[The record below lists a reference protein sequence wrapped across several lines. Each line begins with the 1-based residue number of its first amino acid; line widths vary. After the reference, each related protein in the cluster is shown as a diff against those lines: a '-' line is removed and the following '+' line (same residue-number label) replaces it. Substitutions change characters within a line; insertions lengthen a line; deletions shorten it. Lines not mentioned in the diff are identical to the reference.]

1 MINGFGMRLRAF
13 WFGVLLLVAG
23 MLPALAQDQGPVSAA
38 ERAAP
43 EGASTP
49 FALVVEGSEAI
60 RWRLG
65 EMIAAVPDVPYAL
78 LSIYDQLTGDRNPDR
93 TLELLFSFAGIL
105 VVAVAAE
112 LAFRRLFG
120 PVAIRAD
127 DADKPP
133 GDFGKLAL
141 LAMAAVID
149 ALALAVFAV
158 IGGLVFL
165 AVQPDREFV
174 RTAFWAVFLAILGV
188 RAVAIVASLMLAP
201 WRPALRLPRLDN
213 ASARCLYL
221 WLLALTALTCG
232 CAVLSVLSSTIGL
245 PEPLDAALGFALQW
259 GLTVVLLVFVWSQ
272 RRTIGRLLATGPASQ
287 RRSQPAHHLVRNG
300 HVLLCTAIVGLALV
314 SWVSRLLTG
323 HSHVGENLATL
334 ALLMALPAVDGLL
347 RMLVRWLVPPPE
359 AILEKTAGR
368 SDGGA
373 MAFVTL
379 SPDAAGAP
387 KQGTRDADDLAPVII
402 RNMRIALV
410 VLAAMLLDWIWGFD
424 LHAIAAGSLGARI
437 AGALFDIIV
446 TLIVASAVWGVI
458 STAIMRHAPRDG
470 LDAQA
475 EIEGEGGGAGLT
487 RLQTLLPLLRKFL
500 LVVLIIL
507 VGMIIISSLGIN
519 IGPLLAGAG
528 VVGIAIGFGAQTLVR
543 DIFSGIFFL
552 IDDAFRIG
560 EYIDVGF
567 AKGTVERIS
576 IRSIRL
582 RHHLGP
588 IHTIPFGTLRNVTN
602 FSRDWVIMK
611 LELRMPADTDLEN
624 VRKLVKRLGQEM
636 LVDPEHGPHF
646 LQPLKSQGV
655 HRMDD
660 DAFIVRVKFMA
671 VPGEQFVLR
680 REIYRR
686 IQELF
691 REHGIRFAP
700 RRVIVDA
707 EGAGGTVGG
716 TAMAAAGVTVANPP
730 APAATGRPQA
740 SAGPD

>member
-1 MINGFGMRLRAF
+1 M
-13 WFGVLLLVAG
+13 
-23 MLPALAQDQGPVSAA
+23 
-38 ERAAP
+38 
-43 EGASTP
+43 
-49 FALVVEGSEAI
+49 
-60 RWRLG
+60 
-65 EMIAAVPDVPYAL
+65 
-78 LSIYDQLTGDRNPDR
+78 
-93 TLELLFSFAGIL
+93 
-105 VVAVAAE
+105 
-112 LAFRRLFG
+112 
-120 PVAIRAD
+120 
-127 DADKPP
+127 
-133 GDFGKLAL
+133 
-141 LAMAAVID
+141 AMAAVID

-158 IGGLVFL
+158 VGGLVFL
-165 AVQPDREFV
+165 VVQPDQEFV

-188 RAVAIVASLMLAP
+188 RAMVIMAALILAP
-201 WRPALRLPRLDN
+201 GRPALRLPRLDD
-213 ASARCLYL
+213 ASARRLYL

-259 GLTVVLLVFVWSQ
+259 GLTVVLLVFVCSQ

-314 SWVSRLLTG
+314 SWLSRLLSG
-323 HSHVGENLATL
+323 HSHVRENLATL

-359 AILEKTAGR
+359 PIAGTTTERSDDATMAFVLRSADAAAPSQKTAG
-368 SDGGA
+368 
-373 MAFVTL
+373 
-379 SPDAAGAP
+379 
-387 KQGTRDADDLAPVII
+387 DADDFAPVIV
-402 RNMRIALV
+402 RNMRIALA
-410 VLAAMLLDWIWGFD
+410 VLTVMLLDWIWGFD

-437 AGALFDIIV
+437 AGALFDIVV
-446 TLIVASAVWGVI
+446 TLIVASAVWGVV
-458 STAIMRHAPRDG
+458 STAIVRHAPRDG

-475 EIEGEGGGAGLT
+475 EIEGEAGGAGLT

-560 EYIDVGF
+560 EYIDVGI

-582 RHHLGP
+582 RHHLGQ
-588 IHTIPFGTLRNVTN
+588 IHTIPFGAIRNVTN

-707 EGAGGTVGG
+707 EGAGGETG
-716 TAMAAAGVTVANPP
+716 TAAIAAAGVTVTHPQP
-730 APAATGRPQA
+730 LLQQGGRRRAPARADPRANCSSRSLAA
-740 SAGPD
+740 STARVIKSSPRIASDHG